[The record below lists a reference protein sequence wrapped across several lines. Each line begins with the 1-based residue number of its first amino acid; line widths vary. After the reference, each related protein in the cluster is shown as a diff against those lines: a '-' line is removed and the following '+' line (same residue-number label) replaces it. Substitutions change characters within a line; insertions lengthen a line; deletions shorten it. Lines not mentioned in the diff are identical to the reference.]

1 MTTIYFDQ
9 FAISGMSEPTNNL
22 WYQIRNIL
30 FDLKSQNKICCCTS
44 PETIFETSQRH
55 CMGVID
61 NYAIISKLLDNCYL
75 NDIRTIICQQIAKD
89 IKDIE
94 SNPFLYV
101 NHNFTS
107 NEFNFSLKKVIQYEF
122 DSKDIPSFPIE
133 MSDKQITCFVKI
145 LYDNRKR
152 MFFNSIES
160 YITGN
165 QSNDIYAEI
174 CRILVEQFDF
184 TKFDFQTLLNNI
196 QYGDFRCCPTL
207 RIQNLLEPY
216 IFVSEKEVK
225 NNITFKNDLFDIRRI
240 SSAIPY
246 CDILLCDSKWKNCLR
261 KLNIDDEYNI
271 KVFSA
276 KSVDLKE
283 FESYLSSL

>member
-107 NEFNFSLKKVIQYEF
+107 NEFNSSLKKVIQYEF

-133 MSDKQITCFVKI
+133 MSDKQITC
-145 LYDNRKR
+145 L
-152 MFFNSIES
+152 
-160 YITGN
+160 
-165 QSNDIYAEI
+165 
-174 CRILVEQFDF
+174 
-184 TKFDFQTLLNNI
+184 
-196 QYGDFRCCPTL
+196 
-207 RIQNLLEPY
+207 
-216 IFVSEKEVK
+216 
-225 NNITFKNDLFDIRRI
+225 
-240 SSAIPY
+240 
-246 CDILLCDSKWKNCLR
+246 
-261 KLNIDDEYNI
+261 
-271 KVFSA
+271 
-276 KSVDLKE
+276 
-283 FESYLSSL
+283 

>member
-107 NEFNFSLKKVIQYEF
+107 NEFNSSLKKLF
-122 DSKDIPSFPIE
+122 N
-133 MSDKQITCFVKI
+133 M
-145 LYDNRKR
+145 
-152 MFFNSIES
+152 NSILK
-160 YITGN
+160 I
-165 QSNDIYAEI
+165 
-174 CRILVEQFDF
+174 F
-184 TKFDFQTLLNNI
+184 LL
-196 QYGDFRCCPTL
+196 FPLKCL
-207 RIQNLLEPY
+207 
-216 IFVSEKEVK
+216 
-225 NNITFKNDLFDIRRI
+225 I
-240 SSAIPY
+240 S
-246 CDILLCDSKWKNCLR
+246 
-261 KLNIDDEYNI
+261 KLH
-271 KVFSA
+271 V
-276 KSVDLKE
+276 L
-283 FESYLSSL
+283 